1 MEKEAPEEST
11 SFARR
16 EDQPSIGD
24 ASNASEPNS
33 NGADG
38 EDKDTEKEEEDKKDE
53 GQDDNVEEEEEEENN
68 DDGETHPGE
77 ADEEDPLTTLQKISE
92 DIDRILSSPVSPAS
106 KSTSEGDIG
115 DDDTDKSDNDAP
127 VATEVPEFVDKFLK
141 LAEEMVAKHNS
152 GEGKV
157 RWNKLSEEDSW
168 SFLEAVDRVSKLHNK
183 LLELT
188 LEGEA
193 QGSLINRLGSLHHRA
208 MVYLEEE
215 FRWSLM
221 EESRTTDAHD
231 SDPGGDNDNTKKKEY
246 QHDRCPMPESESTE
260 RAKEEEEGGDD
271 EAGFPGYPH
280 EVVSSLY
287 KIAKEMISGGYEWEC
302 LEAYINARRI
312 AFEDGLR
319 GLGRERHSIDDVH
332 KMAWDALEREIG
344 SWITAFRQCS
354 AVYFPCERRLTAAVF
369 ADHPHF
375 SDSVFGYL
383 TRGVVVEFLNFCE
396 GVSMTKRSAEKLFKT
411 LDMYET
417 LRDMVPKMDALFPE
431 DCTAELKKEAT
442 MTRSR
447 LGEAAISLFCDL
459 ENSIKSDTGKT
470 PVAGGAV
477 HPLSRYT
484 MNYLKYACEYKDT
497 LEQIFREHSKI
508 ERADSTGK
516 PHHDYEAREAASAN
530 QSDDCEKQSPFSAQ
544 LMRVMDLLDANLEVK
559 SKLYKDVA
567 LSSIFMMNNGRYI
580 LQKIKGSSEIHQ
592 VMRDTWCRR
601 RSSELRQYHKNYQRE
616 TWSKLLGCLSH
627 EGLNVHGKV
636 PKPVLKERFKSFNAM
651 MEEIH
656 KTQSTWV
663 VSDEQLQSELR
674 VSISAVVIPAYRS
687 FLGRFSQVLDPGRQ
701 TEKYVKLQPEDVE
714 TYIDEL
720 FDGNPTTAMIRR
732 RQ

>member
-1 MEKEAPEEST
+1 MEKEAPEKSA
-11 SFARR
+11 SFVCR
-16 EDQPSIGD
+16 EEQPNISDTTDTPPPEPTAKADDKTDDKNGD
-24 ASNASEPNS
+24 E
-33 NGADG
+33 
-38 EDKDTEKEEEDKKDE
+38 EKEEDDEKEKKEVEDKT
-53 GQDDNVEEEEEEENN
+53 EENKEN
-68 DDGETHPGE
+68 NNEDEDQTLPDE
-77 ADEEDPLTTLQKISE
+77 ADEDPLTALQKLSE
-92 DIDRILSSPVSPAS
+92 DIDRFVVSSQEPNAKTNGQIDDNENDDHVSP
-106 KSTSEGDIG
+106 
-115 DDDTDKSDNDAP
+115 
-127 VATEVPEFVDKFLK
+127 EVPEFVDKFLE
-141 LAEEMVAKHNS
+141 LIEEMVEKHDS

-157 RWNKLSEEDSW
+157 KWNKLSEEGSS
-168 SFLEAVDRVSKLHNK
+168 SFLEAVDRISKLNNK
-183 LLELT
+183 LLEMK
-188 LEGEA
+188 LEGETH
-193 QGSLINRLGSLHHRA
+193 GLLINRVGSIHHRA

-215 FRWSLM
+215 FRWLLM
-221 EESRTTDAHD
+221 EESKTDIHD
-231 SDPGGDNDNTKKKEY
+231 SDPGGDNNNNQKGKPE
-246 QHDRCPMPESESTE
+246 QHDSCPMPGSES
-260 RAKEEEEGGDD
+260 AKD
-271 EAGFPGYPH
+271 EAADFPGYTND
-280 EVVSSLY
+280 VVSKLH
-287 KIAKEMISGGYEWEC
+287 KIAKEMILGGYEWEC
-302 LEAYINARRI
+302 LEVYMNARRI
-312 AFEDGLR
+312 AFEDSLQRIGC
-319 GLGRERHSIDDVH
+319 EKHSIDDVH
-332 KMAWDALEREIG
+332 KIQWDALERDIG
-344 SWITAFRQCS
+344 SWITALKQCS
-354 AVYFPCERRLTAAVF
+354 TVLFSCERKLAEAVF
-369 ADHPHF
+369 SDYPSISTDIF
-375 SDSVFGYL
+375 SCL
-383 TRGVVVEFLNFCE
+383 IRGIVIEFLNFCE
-396 GVSMTKRSAEKLFKT
+396 GVSMSKCSAEKLFKT

-431 DCTAELKKEAT
+431 DCASELKKDAT
-442 MTRSR
+442 LTRSR

-497 LEQIFREHSKI
+497 LEQVFREHSKI
-508 ERADSTGK
+508 ERADSTSR
-516 PHHDYEAREAASAN
+516 PHGHDYEVEATSMN
-530 QSDDCEKQSPFSAQ
+530 QNNDSDKQSPFSVQ

-580 LQKIKGSSEIHQ
+580 VQKIKGSTEIHE
-592 VMRDTWCRR
+592 VMGDTWCRR

-651 MEEIH
+651 FEEIH

-701 TEKYVKLQPEDVE
+701 TEKYIKFQPDDLE

-720 FDGNPTTAMIRR
+720 FDGNPMSMARR